1 MQTSPSEIQKIVRS
15 GGSKGNL
22 MVALVEAR
30 KRAENQQN
38 EKILQA
44 SLQEDPRTI
53 AQQFE
58 DENNQATTNEVV
70 RGVGGVL
77 AQRKKRADNNL
88 QKVRSQGI
96 AKAPIKRPMMAAQ
109 GGIVGYANGN
119 MVESEEE
126 KIRKQ
131 REAIEKAK
139 SPGANPFAGFLNRF
153 GNVVEGAKNI
163 PKNIAEGSG
172 ALLKAKE
179 AKKEAEKQQQ
189 NLLIPKQDTATL
201 DAMSQAPVAPV
212 GGIAAVAPAQTTPV
226 QATTKIEEV
235 PKGGIAAAPKQ
246 KVETE
251 TDPFKTKEY
260 QDWFDVFIQ
269 TLGAKD
275 GQYAKA
281 YIEAKTKL
289 SDRDK
294 AAAQQVIDNENTK
307 ADLDIKRLTAEN
319 TKMYQEQI
327 VAGRAL
333 ASLQDDLQKL
343 ITESLKLEER
353 LGVQYDLPILQSKL
367 QDEKDKDKSKL
378 AKVGFGTSPEKI
390 KKIQADIDAAKEAM
404 QLEIKSTKSGRD
416 LLSSILGIQN
426 AIRSFE
432 TTLGIPSINPAP
444 APAIQD
450 GFGELKIR

>member
-212 GGIAAVAPAQTTPV
+212 GGIAAVAPV
-226 QATTKIEEV
+226 QATTKVEEV
-235 PKGGIAAAPKQ
+235 PKDDMAALPKQ
-246 KVETE
+246 ETKTE

-269 TLGAKD
+269 TLSAED

-281 YIEAKTKL
+281 YIDAKTKL

-294 AAAQQVIDNENTK
+294 AAAQQVIDNKNTE
-307 ADLDIKRLTAEN
+307 ADLNIRREANEQ
-319 TKMYQEQI
+319 TKIYNSQL
-327 VAGRAL
+327 VAGRTL
-333 ASLQDDLQKL
+333 SSLQDDLQKY
-343 ITESLKLEER
+343 ISDATRLEEMY
-353 LGVQYDLPILQSKL
+353 GVSYDLPDLQSKL
-367 QDEKDKDKSKL
+367 REEEDKKE
-378 AKVGFGTSPEKI
+378 GFLFGPNPKKI
-390 KKIQADIDAAKEAM
+390 KKLKAKIDAAREGI
-404 QLEIKSTKSGRD
+404 QLQIKDNHPK
-416 LLSSILGIQN
+416 LVASILGIQN
-426 AIRSFE
+426 AMRSFE
-432 TTLGIPSINPAP
+432 KTLGIPSINPAP
-444 APAIQD
+444 APATGQD
-450 GFGELKIR
+450 LTGFTSKRIR

>member
-212 GGIAAVAPAQTTPV
+212 GGIAAVAPV
-226 QATTKIEEV
+226 QATTKVEEV
-235 PKGGIAAAPKQ
+235 PKDDMAALPKQ
-246 KVETE
+246 ETKTE

-269 TLGAKD
+269 TLSAED

-281 YIEAKTKL
+281 YIDAKTKL

-294 AAAQQVIDNENTK
+294 AAAQQVIDNKNTE
-307 ADLDIKRLTAEN
+307 ADLNIRREANEQ
-319 TKMYQEQI
+319 TKIYNSQL
-327 VAGRAL
+327 VAGRTL
-333 ASLQDDLQKL
+333 SSLQDDLQKY
-343 ITESLKLEER
+343 ISDATRLEEMY
-353 LGVQYDLPILQSKL
+353 GVSYDLPDLQSKL
-367 QDEKDKDKSKL
+367 REEEDKKE
-378 AKVGFGTSPEKI
+378 GFLFGPNPKKI
-390 KKIQADIDAAKEAM
+390 KKLKAKIDAAREGI
-404 QLEIKSTKSGRD
+404 QLQIKDNHPK
-416 LLSSILGIQN
+416 LVASILGIQN
-426 AIRSFE
+426 AMRSFE
-432 TTLGIPSINPAP
+432 KTLGIPSINPAP
-444 APAIQD
+444 ARATGQD
-450 GFGELKIR
+450 LTGFTSKRIR